1 MAAWADNSGSWYAL
15 VQGGS
20 SGLPI
25 GPGRP
30 HCGDLR
36 PGFRLGRGCGGTA
49 ASLDAGTGA
58 RGVRSSA
65 SVTEPPRYPSDIS
78 DARWALV
85 EPALS
90 AWQQARL
97 ARSPV
102 PVQPKYPL
110 REIWNALLYLNR
122 TGVQWQYLPHDFPH
136 YQSVNSYYNAWRD
149 EGIFERLNADM
160 TQLARIREGRKPEPT
175 AGVVD
180 TQSVKTSGNVPASR
194 QGVDAGKKIVGR
206 KRGIVTDTIGMLLTV
221 IVMAASVTENA
232 AGMQLLSQAKA
243 AHPQIAHVW
252 ADSGFKN
259 KAVEH
264 AADLGVTLEVVPR
277 KSDKPGFHVVK
288 RRWVVERT
296 IGWLMLHRRLAR
308 DYEKRD
314 ESSQAM
320 INLAM
325 IDNATK
331 RITGETTPTW
341 RDWPAD
347 APIMSSTL

>member
-1 MAAWADNSGSWYAL
+1 
-15 VQGGS
+15 
-20 SGLPI
+20 
-25 GPGRP
+25 
-30 HCGDLR
+30 
-36 PGFRLGRGCGGTA
+36 
-49 ASLDAGTGA
+49 
-58 RGVRSSA
+58 
-65 SVTEPPRYPSDIS
+65 VTERPRYPSDIS

-85 EPALS
+85 EPVLA
-90 AWQQARL
+90 AWQAERL

-102 PVQPKYPL
+102 PARPKYEL

-136 YQSVNSYYNAWRD
+136 FRTVNACYNAWRD
-149 EGIFERLNADM
+149 EGVFERLNADM
-160 TQLARIREGRKPEPT
+160 TRLARVKEGRAPEPT
-175 AGVVD
+175 AAVVD
-180 TQSVKTSGNVPASR
+180 TQSVKTSGNVPAAG
-194 QGVDAGKKIVGR
+194 QGIDAGKKIVGR
-206 KRGIVTDTIGMLLTV
+206 KRGIVTDTLGLLLAVT
-221 IVMAASVTENA
+221 VMAASVTENA
-232 AGMQLLSQAKA
+232 AGMQLVSQAKA
-243 AHPQIAHVW
+243 AHSQVAHVW

-264 AADLGVTLEVVPR
+264 AAGLGVTMEIVAR

-308 DYEKRD
+308 DYEATA

-331 RITGETTPTW
+331 RITGENTPTW
-341 RDWPAD
+341 HDWPAH
-347 APIMSSTL
+347 APITPSTL

>member
-1 MAAWADNSGSWYAL
+1 MNA
-15 VQGGS
+15 
-20 SGLPI
+20 
-25 GPGRP
+25 
-30 HCGDLR
+30 
-36 PGFRLGRGCGGTA
+36 GFR
-49 ASLDAGTGA
+49 A
-58 RGVRSSA
+58 RGVRSSV
-65 SVTEPPRYPSDIS
+65 SVTDRPRYPSDIS
-78 DARWALV
+78 DARWALI
-85 EPALS
+85 EPVLS
-90 AWQQARL
+90 AWQAERL
-97 ARSPV
+97 ARSAAPV
-102 PVQPKYPL
+102 RPKYPL

-136 YQSVNSYYNAWRD
+136 YQTVNAYYNSWRD
-149 EGIFERLNADM
+149 EGIFEQLNADM
-160 TQLARIREGRKPEPT
+160 TQLARVKEGRKPEPT
-175 AGVVD
+175 AGIVD
-180 TQSVKTSGNVPASR
+180 TQSVKTSGNVPAAE
-194 QGVDAGKKIVGR
+194 QGIDAGKKIVGR
-206 KRGIVTDTIGMLLTV
+206 KRGIVTDTLGLLLAV

-259 KAVEH
+259 QAVEH
-264 AADLGVTLEVVPR
+264 AAAEGITLEIVQR

-296 IGWLMLHRRLAR
+296 IGWLMMHRRLAR

-325 IDNATK
+325 IDNVTK
-331 RITGETTPTW
+331 RITGENTPTW

-347 APIMSSTL
+347 APITPSTL